1 MIGRIDEID
10 KTVSE
15 LNLLTEDR
23 KKIDRTTRSSQ
34 VKQKKR
40 LLTQRK
46 LPRKLRKTCT
56 ERIDEVR

>member
-46 LPRKLRKTCT
+46 LPRKLRKIWT